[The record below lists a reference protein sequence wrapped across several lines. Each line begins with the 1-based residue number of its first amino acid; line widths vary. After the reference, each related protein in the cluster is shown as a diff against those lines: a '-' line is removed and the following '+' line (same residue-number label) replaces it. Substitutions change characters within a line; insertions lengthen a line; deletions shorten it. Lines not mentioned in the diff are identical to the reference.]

1 MRVVNIRRIYGIVPA
16 GVGRLRGAEVGTMQ
30 SLDNAWIEIAND
42 GTIAAFGTMD
52 RCPADD
58 GYGSIVDACG
68 GLVLPAFCD
77 SHTHIIYAAPRQ
89 GEFVDK
95 IQGLSYAEIAAR
107 GGGILNSA
115 DVLAHTSEEQLA
127 ADALKRARRMMAAG
141 TGAIEIKTGYG
152 LDRVG
157 EIKMLRAAARVAD
170 SVEARVRITF
180 LGAHAVARA
189 YAGRQGDYVDM
200 LIADMLP
207 AVAAEG
213 LAQYVDVFCDEGFF
227 TPDETA
233 RILEAAARY
242 GLRPK
247 IHANELANSG
257 GVQVGVAHGALS
269 VDHLENAG
277 EEEIGLLAA
286 SDTVATMLP
295 GASFFSRLP
304 YGPARRA
311 VDSGATLALASDYN
325 PGSSPSGDMR
335 FVMSLGC
342 INMGLLP
349 EEALGAT
356 TLNGAA
362 AMGLADRCGAITVG
376 RDASFII
383 TRPDIPDL
391 AYIPYAYTEPW
402 ISAVHLRGRRVRN
415 FE

>member
-1 MRVVNIRRIYGIVPA
+1 MRVINIRRLHGIVPA
-16 GVGRLRGAEVGTMQ
+16 GVDRLRGAEVGTMQ

-58 GYGSIVDACG
+58 GYGHIVDARG

-95 IQGLSYAEIAAR
+95 IRGLSYAEIAAR

-127 ADALKRARRMMAAG
+127 AEALKRARRMMAAG

-277 EEEIGLLAA
+277 EEEIRLLAS

-383 TRPDIPDL
+383 TRPDVPDL

>member
-170 SVEARVRITF
+170 SVEACVRITF

-277 EEEIGLLAA
+277 EEEIRLLAA

-383 TRPDIPDL
+383 TRPDVPDL

>member
-1 MRVVNIRRIYGIVPA
+1 MRVINIRRLHGIVPA
-16 GVGRLRGAEVGTMQ
+16 GVDRLRGTAVGSMQ
-30 SLDNAWIEIAND
+30 SLGNAWIEIAND
-42 GTIAAFGTMD
+42 GTVAAFGTMD

-58 GYGSIVDACG
+58 GYGPVVDARG

-95 IQGLSYAEIAAR
+95 IKGLSYAEIAAR

-127 ADALKRARRMMAAG
+127 ADALKRARRMMSAG

-277 EEEIGLLAA
+277 EEEIRLLAS

-311 VDSGATLALASDYN
+311 VDIGATLALASDYN

-383 TRPDIPDL
+383 TRPDVPDL

-402 ISAVHLRGRRVRN
+402 ISAVHLRGRRVGN